1 MAGDATNPPETAP
14 GAAQALAEARR
25 RFVDAWGRM
34 AGCWGV
40 PRSMAEVHAL
50 LFIEARGMCADE
62 IMERLGI
69 SRGNAS
75 MTLRTLVD
83 WGIVTREADGAGR
96 RERYSAE
103 QDVWR
108 LFATVIRARKQR
120 ELDPLL
126 AALAECRS
134 GVAEV
139 APGTCAATDEY
150 RRKLDEMLSL
160 VQALDAVSE
169 QFMGAAPPPI
179 LDTVRGAP
187 PR

>member
-1 MAGDATNPPETAP
+1 MMAESAEPSETRESRV
-14 GAAQALAEARR
+14 ALTCAERLFIERWAL
-25 RFVDAWGRM
+25 M
-34 AGCWGV
+34 ASSWGV

-83 WGIVTREADGAGR
+83 WGIVMRESDGAGR

-120 ELDPLL
+120 ELEPLL
-126 AALAECRS
+126 AALGECRS
-134 GVAEV
+134 GVADV

-160 VQALDAVSE
+160 VQALDTMSE
-169 QFMGAAPPPI
+169 QFMGAAPPAI
-179 LDTVRGAP
+179 LDAVRGAP
-187 PR
+187 PT